1 MGSKIFL
8 FFGFWLLSINLLV
21 LWVLDVYEFE
31 ELKVIWEKYNYKVLF
46 LVYYFIVDF
55 FYDLKKIVILGELVF
70 GLCFF

>member
-31 ELKVIWEKYNYKVLF
+31 ELKVIWGKYNYKVLI
-46 LVYYFIVDF
+46 LVFYFIVDF
-55 FYDLKKIVILGELVF
+55 FYDLKNVILGELVF
-70 GLCFF
+70 GLYIF